1 MRIFY
6 RALEEVQPPERL
18 FLKMYG
24 LPLEQEPLGE
34 GDARLKKSL
43 RGRESEGRPPL
54 MLGRKPTRCAVK
66 VVCASIRGC
75 FFRVRTVDKA

>member
-6 RALEEVQPPERL
+6 RALEEDQPPERL

-24 LPLEQEPLGE
+24 LPLEQERLGE

-43 RGRESEGRPPL
+43 RGDHL
-54 MLGRKPTRCAVK
+54 
-66 VVCASIRGC
+66 
-75 FFRVRTVDKA
+75 